1 MAATAQFLRFAV
13 AGGVAA
19 LANFGS
25 RFGFSLWLPYPAAIV
40 MAYLVGMTVAFL
52 LMREFVFRGATRSLA
67 HQLAS
72 FAAVNLLAVL
82 QTLGVSLLLA
92 RWALPA
98 AGMQAHAETVAH
110 AVGVAVPV
118 FTSFLAHRAFT
129 FK

>member
-1 MAATAQFLRFAV
+1 MAVTAQFLCFAA

-25 RFGFSLWLPYPAAIV
+25 RFLFSLWLPYAAAIV
-40 MAYLVGMTVAFL
+40 LAYLLGMTVAFL
-52 LMREFVFRGATRSLA
+52 LMREFVFRGATRNVA
-67 HQLAS
+67 QQVAS
-72 FAAVNLLAVL
+72 FAGVNALAVL
-82 QTLGVSLLLA
+82 QTLCVSVLLA

-98 AGMQAHAETVAH
+98 AGLQAHAEAVAH